1 MNYHYHGVKTI
12 TALEELRLI
21 QKKRCKMSSKIDI
34 GEATIIFLFANG
46 PKIYKGNVIIDS
58 SEDSI
63 SIYSKGKLE
72 IGFPCH
78 EIICC
83 NVIANE
89 VIIQFSEHY
98 FAEKCNIKF
107 YGVEQVKKFTTKLPL
122 IRRPEIIETNSDSSS
137 ASE

>member
-1 MNYHYHGVKTI
+1 
-12 TALEELRLI
+12 
-21 QKKRCKMSSKIDI
+21 MSSKIDI